1 MSNHP
6 FVPLRHRAVRLLWGA
21 AVVSDIGTW
30 VQLIVVGSLV
40 ASGTGSA
47 LQTGLVALATFMP
60 QGIASPIGGLLAD
73 RFDRRR
79 VFATALIAQAT
90 VTSVLAVVLGAG
102 VRTPWVLTVLILV
115 GSAAG
120 ATGAPSYAAMQP
132 DLVPPN
138 ELMQMVSLGVYSWNS
153 GRVLGPIL
161 GSLLVLAVGPA
172 WTIAFN
178 AFSFVVM
185 AGAVVAVRRS
195 FRPHGDAGSVRERL
209 TAGARATRT
218 TPGCWHALAM
228 LALLNCMM
236 VPFMGLVPIYV
247 QGSYDGGTGMV
258 GLVASAQGVGA
269 IIGGIVISF
278 LAQRFDRSTLV
289 VGTVATVGTLL
300 VAYAAA
306 PTLATLVAV
315 IFVLGGAWSSLFIT
329 LSAVIQRDAPPASRG
344 RVMSL
349 MQATFGITYGV
360 GLLFIGAIGDLIN
373 LHVAFATGAVIGV
386 SGFWLLTLRARNWRA
401 AIDGVVAPAELQLA
415 TS

>member
-1 MSNHP
+1 M
-6 FVPLRHRAVRLLWGA
+6 LWGA
-21 AVVSDIGTW
+21 AVISDIGTW

-47 LQTGLVALATFMP
+47 VQTGLVALATFMP

-79 VFATALIAQAT
+79 VFASALIAQAT
-90 VTSVLAVVLGAG
+90 VPSVLAVVLGAG

-209 TAGARATRT
+209 TAGARAMRT
-218 TPGCWHALAM
+218 TPGCWHALVM

-278 LAQRFDRSTLV
+278 LAQRYDRSTLV
-289 VGTVATVGTLL
+289 VGTVVTATTLL
-300 VAYAAA
+300 IAYAAA
-306 PTLATLVAV
+306 PTLPTLVAV

-329 LSAVIQRDAPPASRG
+329 LSAVVQRDAPPASRG

-401 AIDGVVAPAELQLA
+401 AIDGVAASSELQLA

>member
-1 MSNHP
+1 M
-6 FVPLRHRAVRLLWGA
+6 
-21 AVVSDIGTW
+21 
-30 VQLIVVGSLV
+30 
-40 ASGTGSA
+40 
-47 LQTGLVALATFMP
+47 
-60 QGIASPIGGLLAD
+60 
-73 RFDRRR
+73 
-79 VFATALIAQAT
+79 
-90 VTSVLAVVLGAG
+90 
-102 VRTPWVLTVLILV
+102 
-115 GSAAG
+115 
-120 ATGAPSYAAMQP
+120 
-132 DLVPPN
+132 
-138 ELMQMVSLGVYSWNS
+138 
-153 GRVLGPIL
+153 
-161 GSLLVLAVGPA
+161 LAVGPA

-209 TAGARATRT
+209 TAGARAMRT
-218 TPGCWHALAM
+218 TPGCWHALVM

-269 IIGGIVISF
+269 IIGGIAISF
-278 LAQRFDRSTLV
+278 LAQRYDRSTLV
-289 VGTVATVGTLL
+289 VGTVATASTLL
-300 VAYAAA
+300 IAYAAA
-306 PTLATLVAV
+306 PSLPVLVAV

-329 LSAVIQRDAPPASRG
+329 LSAVVQRDAPPASRG

-401 AIDGVVAPAELQLA
+401 AIDGVAAPAELQLA

>member
-21 AVVSDIGTW
+21 AVISDIGTW

-47 LQTGLVALATFMP
+47 VQTGLVALATFMP

-79 VFATALIAQAT
+79 VFATALMAQAT
-90 VTSVLAVVLGAG
+90 VTCVLAIVLGTG
-102 VRTPWVLTVLILV
+102 VRTPWILTVLILV

-195 FRPHGDAGSVRERL
+195 FRPHGDAGSVRDRL
-209 TAGARATRT
+209 TAGARAMRS
-218 TPGCWHALAM
+218 TPGCWHALVM

-258 GLVASAQGVGA
+258 GLVASAQGIGA
-269 IIGGIVISF
+269 IIGGIAISF

-289 VGTVATVGTLL
+289 VGTVATASTLL
-300 VAYAAA
+300 IAYAAA
-306 PTLATLVAV
+306 PTLPVLVAV

-415 TS
+415 SS

>member
-1 MSNHP
+1 VSNHP

-21 AVVSDIGTW
+21 AVISDIGTW

-47 LQTGLVALATFMP
+47 VQTGLVALATFMP

-79 VFATALIAQAT
+79 VFATALIAQAA
-90 VTSVLAVVLGAG
+90 VTSVLAVALGAG

-161 GSLLVLAVGPA
+161 GSLLMLAVGPA

-195 FRPHGDAGSVRERL
+195 FRPHGDAGSVRDRL
-209 TAGARATRT
+209 TAGARALRT
-218 TPGCWHALAM
+218 TPGCWHALVM

-258 GLVASAQGVGA
+258 GLVASAQGIGA
-269 IIGGIVISF
+269 IIGGIAISF
-278 LAQRFDRSTLV
+278 LAQRFSRSTLV
-289 VGTVATVGTLL
+289 VGTVVAASTLL
-300 VAYAAA
+300 IAYAAA
-306 PTLATLVAV
+306 PSLPVLVAV

>member
-21 AVVSDIGTW
+21 AVISDIGTW

-47 LQTGLVALATFMP
+47 VQTGLVALATFMP

-79 VFATALIAQAT
+79 VFASALIAQAT

-209 TAGARATRT
+209 TAGARAMRT
-218 TPGCWHALAM
+218 TPGCWHALVM

-278 LAQRFDRSTLV
+278 LAQRYDRSTLV
-289 VGTVATVGTLL
+289 VGTVVTATTLL
-300 VAYAAA
+300 IAYAAA
-306 PTLATLVAV
+306 PTLPTLVAV

-329 LSAVIQRDAPPASRG
+329 LSAVVQRDAPPASRG

-386 SGFWLLTLRARNWRA
+386 SGFWLLTLRARNWRV
-401 AIDGVVAPAELQLA
+401 AIDGVPASSELQLA

>member
-21 AVVSDIGTW
+21 AVISDIGTW

-47 LQTGLVALATFMP
+47 VQTGLVALATFMP

-79 VFATALIAQAT
+79 VFASALIAQAT

-209 TAGARATRT
+209 TAGARAMRT
-218 TPGCWHALAM
+218 TPGCWHALVM

-278 LAQRFDRSTLV
+278 LAQRYDRSTLV
-289 VGTVATVGTLL
+289 VGTVVTATTLL
-300 VAYAAA
+300 IAYAAA
-306 PTLATLVAV
+306 PTLPTLVAV

-329 LSAVIQRDAPPASRG
+329 LSAVVQRDAPPASRG

-401 AIDGVVAPAELQLA
+401 AIDGVAAPSELQLA

>member
-21 AVVSDIGTW
+21 AVVSDVGTW

-79 VFATALIAQAT
+79 VFASALMAQAT
-90 VTSVLAVVLGAG
+90 VTSVLAVVIGSG
-102 VRTPWVLTVLILV
+102 VRTPWVLTLLILV
-115 GSAAG
+115 GSGAG
-120 ATGAPSYAAMQP
+120 AIGAPSYAAMQP
-132 DLVPPN
+132 DLVPPR

-161 GSLLVLAVGPA
+161 GSLLVLVVGPA

-178 AFSFVVM
+178 ALSFVVM

-195 FRPHGDAGSVRERL
+195 FAPHGDAGTVRERL
-209 TAGARATRT
+209 SAGTQALRA
-218 TPGCWHALAM
+218 TPGCWHALVM
-228 LALLNCMM
+228 LALLNCML

-247 QGSYDGGTGMV
+247 QDNYDGGTGMV

-269 IIGGIVISF
+269 IIGGILISL
-278 LAQRFDRSTLV
+278 LAQRFTRSTLV
-289 VGTVATVGTLL
+289 VGAVLAVCTLL
-300 VAYAAA
+300 VAYAFA
-306 PTLATLVAV
+306 PTLTWLIGV

-349 MQATFGITYGV
+349 MQATFGITYGL

-373 LHVAFATGAVIGV
+373 LHVAFATGAVIGLV
-386 SGFWLLTLRARNWRA
+386 GFWLLTIRARNWRE
-401 AIDGVVAPAELQLA
+401 AIDGRAAVADLQLA
-415 TS
+415 AS

>member
-1 MSNHP
+1 M
-6 FVPLRHRAVRLLWGA
+6 
-21 AVVSDIGTW
+21 
-30 VQLIVVGSLV
+30 
-40 ASGTGSA
+40 
-47 LQTGLVALATFMP
+47 
-60 QGIASPIGGLLAD
+60 
-73 RFDRRR
+73 
-79 VFATALIAQAT
+79 
-90 VTSVLAVVLGAG
+90 LAVVLGAG

-209 TAGARATRT
+209 TAGARAMRT
-218 TPGCWHALAM
+218 TPGCWHALVM

-278 LAQRFDRSTLV
+278 LAQRYDRSTLV
-289 VGTVATVGTLL
+289 VGTVVTATTLL
-300 VAYAAA
+300 IAYAAA
-306 PTLATLVAV
+306 PTLPTLVAV

-329 LSAVIQRDAPPASRG
+329 LSAVVQRDAPPASRG

-401 AIDGVVAPAELQLA
+401 AIDGVAAPAELQLA

>member
-1 MSNHP
+1 
-6 FVPLRHRAVRLLWGA
+6 VRLLWGA
-21 AVVSDIGTW
+21 AVISDIGTW

-40 ASGTGSA
+40 AAGTGSA
-47 LQTGLVALATFMP
+47 VQTGLVALATFMP

-79 VFATALIAQAT
+79 VFASALIAQAS
-90 VTSVLAVVLGAG
+90 VTTVLAIVLGSG
-102 VRTPWVLTVLILV
+102 VRTPWVLTLLILV

-120 ATGAPSYAAMQP
+120 ATGAPAYAAMQP
-132 DLVPPN
+132 DLVPPH

-185 AGAVVAVRRS
+185 ALAVVAVRRS
-195 FRPHGDAGSVRERL
+195 FAPHGDAGTVRDRL
-209 TAGARATRT
+209 TAGARALRS
-218 TPGCWHALAM
+218 TPGCWHALVM
-228 LALLNCMM
+228 LALLNCML

-247 QGSYDGGTGMV
+247 QGSYGGGTGMV

-278 LAQRFDRSTLV
+278 MAQRFARSTLV
-289 VGTVATVGTLL
+289 VGTVVAVCFLL
-300 VAYAAA
+300 VAYALA
-306 PTLATLVAV
+306 PNLASLIAV
-315 IFVLGGAWSSLFIT
+315 VFVLGGAWSSLFIT

-349 MQATFGITYGV
+349 MQATFGITYGI
-360 GLLFIGAIGDLIN
+360 GLLFIGALGDLIN
-373 LHVAFATGAVIGV
+373 LHVAFATGAVIGLV
-386 SGFWLLTLRARNWRA
+386 GFWLLTMRARNWRS
-401 AIDGVVAPAELQLA
+401 AIDGEVVVADLQLA